1 MEYSGFEVSSAFKH
15 YLYLCNWILSY
26 INLLGNSVILLNYL
40 INSGKVILLINF
52 KNIYLTNFK
61 IINN

>member
-1 MEYSGFEVSSAFKH
+1 MEYSECNISSTLKH

-52 KNIYLTNFK
+52 KNI
-61 IINN
+61 